1 MVYRYMERSI
11 QVLDRAIAVLHACEG
26 GPATLNDLVART
38 GLPRA
43 TAHRLASALEVH
55 GLLCRQDGRWAL
67 GPVLARLGV
76 RAGSGPP
83 LAEAAGPALV
93 ALREATGESVQ
104 LYVRRGDRRL
114 CLLALDS
121 PHSLRTI
128 VPVGAVLPLDRGSA
142 GRVLR
147 GDAPG
152 DAGWIE
158 SVEEREQGVA
168 SVSAPVL
175 DRRGPGVS
183 VAAAVSVSGPVE
195 RTTRAPGT
203 RYGAVVA
210 AAARAVERAA
220 GLCPDPPPRG

>member
-1 MVYRYMERSI
+1 MVYRYMERTI
-11 QVLDRAIAVLHACEG
+11 QVLDRAIAVLHACES
-26 GPATLNDLVART
+26 GPATLQDLVVRT

-43 TAHRLASALEVH
+43 TAHRLASALEGH
-55 GLLCRQDGRWAL
+55 GLLCREDGRWAL
-67 GPVLARLGV
+67 GPVLARMGGL
-76 RAGSGPP
+76 AGSGPP
-83 LAEAAGPALV
+83 LAEAARPALA

-114 CLLALDS
+114 CLVALES

-128 VPVGAVLPLDRGSA
+128 VPVGAVLPLERGSA

-147 GDAPG
+147 GDPTG
-152 DAGWIE
+152 DAGWIA

-175 DRRGPGVS
+175 DRRGPVAS
-183 VAAAVSVSGPVE
+183 VVAAVSVSGPVD
-195 RTTRAPGT
+195 RTTRTPGT

-220 GLCPDPPPRG
+220 GLCPDPPRQG

>member
-1 MVYRYMERSI
+1 MERSI
-11 QVLDRAIAVLHACEG
+11 QVLDRAIAVLHACEA
-26 GPATLNDLVART
+26 GPATLQDLVVRT

-43 TAHRLASALEVH
+43 TTHRLASALEGH
-55 GLLCRQDGRWAL
+55 GLLCRDDGRWAL
-67 GPVLARLGV
+67 GPALARMGSL
-76 RAGSGPP
+76 AGSGPP
-83 LAEAAGPALV
+83 LAEAARPALA
-93 ALREATGESVQ
+93 ALRDATGESVQ

-114 CLLALDS
+114 CLVALDS

-128 VPVGAVLPLDRGSA
+128 VSVGAVLPLDRGSA

-147 GDAPG
+147 GDPTG

-175 DRRGPGVS
+175 DRRGPVVS

-210 AAARAVERAA
+210 EAARAVERAA
-220 GLCPDPPPRG
+220 GLCPEPSPRG